1 MKTANIEFS
10 TRFQRERF
18 IKKLVNKKGLRAVR
32 INTVH
37 LDGLDINIPHL
48 WARQL
53 NAPNLAKHGFIHAI
67 AFQS

>member
-18 IKKLVNKKGLRAVR
+18 LKKLVNKKGLRSVR

-37 LDGLDINIPHL
+37 LDGLDVNIPYL

-53 NAPNLAKHGFIHAI
+53 NAPNLAKHGFIQACP
-67 AFQS
+67 SL